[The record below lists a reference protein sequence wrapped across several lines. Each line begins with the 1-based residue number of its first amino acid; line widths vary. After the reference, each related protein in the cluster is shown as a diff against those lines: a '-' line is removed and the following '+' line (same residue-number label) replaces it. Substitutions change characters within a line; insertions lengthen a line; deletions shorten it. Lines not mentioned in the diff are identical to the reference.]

1 MMPADGDLLPAAEVR
16 NLRDLLLLR
25 EAEQPDDVCFVFES
39 AGGQLSELT
48 YAQLAAGVRR
58 VAAGL
63 AGLGVR
69 KGDAV
74 VVHLPNRSEFMLTW
88 FGLAWIG
95 GIMVPSNLA
104 NTEREL
110 AHLFRLADATGF
122 VTEPGHLDPF
132 AATLAGVD
140 REVFGVVTGKEVPAS
155 PLACRLPLVP
165 FAELS
170 ACDATPPQVDIE
182 ETDVCEFLF
191 TSGTTSAPK
200 AVMITHANCLRAGV
214 RKVMSC
220 LFGRDDRFLTALPAF
235 HANAQATSIMVAL
248 VAGATCIL
256 VEGYSASR
264 FWQQIRAHRATCTS
278 LVAMQVRT
286 LLAQPPDPG
295 DADHCL
301 RCNFYAINVL
311 DSEKE
316 EFERRFGLQLMNGWG
331 MSETFCAVTRSP
343 LAGDTRWPSVGVP
356 LHDRLVRVVDENG
369 DDVPTGTI
377 GEIVVGGIPG
387 ISIMKG
393 YFRDPAATAA
403 TIRNGWLHTG
413 DSGYL
418 DRYGYLYFYDRIK
431 DVIKRAGE
439 NVSALEVESVLL
451 THDEVVEAAVFGV
464 PDAIRDEAVKACV
477 VLAAGSVLSADD
489 LRAYC
494 RGHLAGFKVPSI
506 IDIRDSL
513 PKTSIGKVEKRTLR
527 QEEPGAQPA
536 PRQEEG

>member
-1 MMPADGDLLPAAEVR
+1 MMPADGDLLPGAQLR
-16 NLRDLLLLR
+16 TLRDLLQLR

-39 AGGQLSELT
+39 ADGHQSDLT
-48 YAQLAAGVRR
+48 YAQFAAGVRR
-58 VAAGL
+58 LASGL
-63 AGLGVR
+63 TRLGVK

-74 VVHLPNRSEFMLTW
+74 VVHLPNCREFMLTW

-110 AHLFRLADATGF
+110 AHLFALAEATGF
-122 VTEPGHLDPF
+122 VTTSGYLGTFE
-132 AATLAGVD
+132 ATLRD
-140 REVFGVVTGKEVPAS
+140 LHREVFGVVTDAGQAAAS
-155 PLACRLPLVP
+155 SGASLSAVP
-165 FAELS
+165 FEELS
-170 ACDATPPQVDIE
+170 GSGAAPPEPDLD
-182 ETDVCEFLF
+182 ETDICEFLF

-200 AVMITHANCLRAGV
+200 AVMITHANCIRAGV

-220 LFGRDDRFLTALPAF
+220 LLGRDDRFLTALPAF
-235 HANAQATSIMVAL
+235 HANAQATSIMVSL
-248 VAGATCIL
+248 VAGATCVL
-256 VEGYSASR
+256 VENYSARR

-286 LLAQPPDPG
+286 LLAQPPGPG
-295 DADHCL
+295 DADHQL

-316 EFERRFGLQLMNGWG
+316 EFERRFGLRLMNGWG
-331 MSETFCAVTRSP
+331 MSETFCAVTRTP
-343 LAGDTRWPSVGVP
+343 LYGDTRWPSVGVP

-377 GEIVVGGIPG
+377 GEIAVGGIPG

-393 YFRDPAATAA
+393 YFRDPEATAA
-403 TIRNGWLHTG
+403 TIRHGWLHTG

-431 DVIKRAGE
+431 DVIKRSGE
-439 NVSALEVESVLL
+439 NVSALEVEAVLL
-451 THDEVVEAAVFGV
+451 THPEVDEAAVFGV
-464 PDAIRDEAVKACV
+464 PDPIRDEAVKACV
-477 VLAAGSVLSADD
+477 VLAAGSALGPED

-494 RGHLAGFKVPSI
+494 GLHLSGFKVPTI
-506 IDIRDSL
+506 IEIRDSL
-513 PKTSIGKVEKRTLR
+513 PKTSIGKIEKRTLR
-527 QEEPGAQPA
+527 REDTLRPEAG
-536 PRQEEG
+536 

>member
-1 MMPADGDLLPAAEVR
+1 MRADGDLLPAAPLR
-16 NLRDLLLLR
+16 NLRELVLLR
-25 EAEQPDDVCFVFES
+25 EAEQPDDTCFVFES
-39 AGGQLSELT
+39 ADGQVSELT
-48 YAQLAAGVRR
+48 YAEFAAGVRR

-63 AGLGVR
+63 AGLGVK

-74 VVHLPNRSEFMLTW
+74 VVHLPNIPEFMLTW

-95 GIMVPSNLA
+95 AIMVPSNLA

-122 VTEPGHLDPF
+122 VTAPGYLDTF
-132 AATLAGVD
+132 AATLRQENRTA
-140 REVFGVVTGKEVPAS
+140 FGVVTGQEGAAWPAGGQ
-155 PLACRLPLVP
+155 PGPGDGPPLVP
-165 FAELS
+165 FADLAGAS
-170 ACDATPPQVDIE
+170 AAPPEVDLD

-220 LFGRDDRFLTALPAF
+220 LFGPQDRFLTALPAF
-235 HANAQATSIMVAL
+235 HANAQATSIMVSL

-256 VEGYSASR
+256 IEGYSARR
-264 FWQQIRAHRATCTS
+264 FWAQIRAHQATCTS

-295 DADHCL
+295 DADHRL

-316 EFERRFGLQLMNGWG
+316 EFERRFGLRLMNGWG

-343 LAGDTRWPSVGVP
+343 LTGDTRWPSVGVP
-356 LHDRLVRVVDENG
+356 LHDRLVRVVDEHGN
-369 DDVPTGTI
+369 DVPTGTI

-393 YFRDPAATAA
+393 YFRDPEATAA

-439 NVSALEVESVLL
+439 NISALEVEGILI
-451 THDEVVEAAVFGV
+451 THPEVAEAAVFGV
-464 PDAIRDEAVKACV
+464 PDPIRDQAVKACV
-477 VLAAGSVLSADD
+477 VLEAGSALGPED
-489 LRAYC
+489 LRAFC
-494 RGHLAGFKVPSI
+494 GLHLSAFKIPSI
-506 IDIRDSL
+506 IEIRDSL
-513 PKTSIGKVEKRTLR
+513 PKTSIGKIEKRTLR
-527 QEEPGAQPA
+527 QEEV
-536 PRQEEG
+536 R

>member
-1 MMPADGDLLPAAEVR
+1 MHPAGDLLPAAHLR

-25 EAEQPDDVCFVFES
+25 EAEQPDDTCFVFES
-39 AGGQLSELT
+39 ADGELSELT
-48 YAQLAAGVRR
+48 YAEFAAGVRR

-63 AGLGVR
+63 AGLGVK

-74 VVHLPNRSEFMLTW
+74 VVHLPNIPEFMLTW

-122 VTEPGHLDPF
+122 VTAPGYLDAF
-132 AATLAGVD
+132 AATLRDED
-140 REVFGVVTGKEVPAS
+140 REVFGVVTGEGAS
-155 PLACRLPLVP
+155 AWPSGDQPLVP
-165 FAELS
+165 FADLAAAS
-170 ACDATPPQVDIE
+170 AAPPDTDLD

-220 LFGRDDRFLTALPAF
+220 LFGPRDRFLTALPAF
-235 HANAQATSIMVAL
+235 HANAQATSIMVSL

-256 VEGYSASR
+256 IEGYSASR
-264 FWQQIRAHRATCTS
+264 FWSQIRSHQATCTS

-295 DADHCL
+295 DANHRL

-311 DSEKE
+311 DIEKA
-316 EFERRFGLQLMNGWG
+316 EFERRFGLRLMNGWG

-343 LAGDTRWPSVGVP
+343 LTGDVRWPSVGVP
-356 LHDRLVRVVDENG
+356 LHDRLVRVIDEHG
-369 DDVPTGTI
+369 DDVPTGEI

-393 YFRDPAATAA
+393 YFRDPEATAA

-439 NVSALEVESVLL
+439 NISALEVEGILL
-451 THDEVVEAAVFGV
+451 THPEVAEAAVFGV
-464 PDAIRDEAVKACV
+464 PDPIRDEAVKACV
-477 VLAAGSVLSADD
+477 VLEAGSALGPEDLSAF
-489 LRAYC
+489 C
-494 RGHLAGFKVPSI
+494 GQHLAAFKVPSVI
-506 IDIRDSL
+506 EIRGSL
-513 PKTSIGKVEKRTLR
+513 PKTSIGKIEKRTLR
-527 QEEPGAQPA
+527 QEHR
-536 PRQEEG
+536 RQEHQGEAG

>member
-1 MMPADGDLLPAAEVR
+1 MMIPADGNLLPAAQLK

-39 AGGQLSELT
+39 ADGDLSALT
-48 YAQLAAGVRR
+48 YAQFAAGVRR
-58 VAAGL
+58 MAAGL
-63 AGLGVR
+63 AGLGVK

-74 VVHLPNRSEFMLTW
+74 VVHLPNGSEFMLTW

-95 GIMVPSNLA
+95 AIMVPSNLA

-110 AHLFRLADATGF
+110 AHLFALAEATGF
-122 VTEPGHLDPF
+122 VTAPGYLDTF
-132 AATLAGVD
+132 GATLRAVD
-140 REVFGVVTGKEVPAS
+140 REAFGVVTGEGAAAWPS
-155 PLACRLPLVP
+155 GGSQPLVP
-165 FAELS
+165 FADVAGSDAAPPDVEL
-170 ACDATPPQVDIE
+170 E

-214 RKVMSC
+214 RKVVSC

-235 HANAQATSIMVAL
+235 HANAQATSIMVSL
-248 VAGATCIL
+248 VAGATCVL
-256 VEGYSASR
+256 VEGYSARR

-295 DADHCL
+295 DTDHRL

-316 EFERRFGLQLMNGWG
+316 EFERRFGLRLMNGWG

-343 LAGDTRWPSVGVP
+343 LYGDIRWPSVGVP

-369 DDVPTGTI
+369 QDVPTGTI

-387 ISIMKG
+387 ITIMKG
-393 YFRDPAATAA
+393 YFKDPEATAA

-439 NVSALEVESVLL
+439 NVSALEVEAILL
-451 THDEVVEAAVFGV
+451 THPEVAEAAVFGV
-464 PDAIRDEAVKACV
+464 PDPIRDEAVKACV
-477 VLAAGSVLSADD
+477 VVAAGSPLGPED

-494 RGHLAGFKVPSI
+494 GLYLSGFKVPTI
-506 IDIRDSL
+506 IEIRDSL
-513 PKTSIGKVEKRTLR
+513 PKTSIGKIEKRTLR
-527 QEEPGAQPA
+527 QEA
-536 PRQEEG
+536 R

>member
-1 MMPADGDLLPAAEVR
+1 MHTDGDLLPAAQLR

-25 EAEQPDDVCFVFES
+25 EAEQPDDTCFVFES
-39 AGGQLSELT
+39 AGGQVSELT
-48 YAQLAAGVRR
+48 YAQFAAGVRR

-63 AGLGVR
+63 AGLGVK

-74 VVHLPNRSEFMLTW
+74 VVHLPNIPEFMLTW

-110 AHLFRLADATGF
+110 AHLFHLADATGF
-122 VTEPGHLDPF
+122 VTAPGYLDTF
-132 AATLAGVD
+132 AATLRHDD
-140 REVFGVVTGKEVPAS
+140 REVFGVVTGEGGAAWPSGGRA
-155 PLACRLPLVP
+155 LVP
-165 FAELS
+165 FAGL
-170 ACDATPPQVDIE
+170 AAAGAAPPDVDVA

-200 AVMITHANCLRAGV
+200 AVMITHANCLRAGI
-214 RKVMSC
+214 RKIMSC
-220 LFGRDDRFLTALPAF
+220 LFGREDRFLTALPAF
-235 HANAQATSIMVAL
+235 HANAQATSIMVSL
-248 VAGATCIL
+248 VAGAACIL
-256 VEGYSASR
+256 IEGYSARR
-264 FWQQIRAHRATCTS
+264 FWQQIRAHGATCTS

-295 DADHCL
+295 DASHRL

-311 DSEKE
+311 DSEKA
-316 EFERRFGLQLMNGWG
+316 EFERRFGLRLMNGWG

-343 LAGDTRWPSVGVP
+343 LVGDTRWPSVGVP

-369 DDVPTGTI
+369 DDVPAGTI

-393 YFRDPAATAA
+393 YFRDPEATAA
-403 TIRNGWLHTG
+403 TIRDGWLHTG

-431 DVIKRAGE
+431 DVIKRSGE
-439 NVSALEVESVLL
+439 NVSALEVEGILVS
-451 THDEVVEAAVFGV
+451 HPEVAEAAVFGV
-464 PDAIRDEAVKACV
+464 PDPVRDEAVKACV
-477 VLAAGSVLSADD
+477 VLEAGSALGPED
-489 LRAYC
+489 LRAFC
-494 RGHLAGFKVPSI
+494 GLHLSAFKVPSVI
-506 IDIRDSL
+506 EIRGSL

-527 QEEPGAQPA
+527 QEEV
-536 PRQEEG
+536 R